1 MNKHDRMLPDDY
13 YSEVLTPFM
22 ESTVQQITR
31 SLQFYFSS
39 STHNS
44 IDHIVLAGGSSSIPG
59 LAAMIQQK
67 LGIAVT
73 VANPFVNMTIDPY
86 IDSEQLAIDAPSLM
100 AACGLALRSF
110 D

>member
-1 MNKHDRMLPDDY
+1 MPDDY
-13 YSEVLTPFM
+13 YPEILTPFM
-22 ESTVQQITR
+22 ENAIQHITR

-39 STHNS
+39 SQYSS
-44 IDHIVLAGGSSSIPG
+44 IDHLVLAGGSSAISG
-59 LAAMIQQK
+59 LAGMVQQK
-67 LGIAVT
+67 LEVPVT
-73 VANPFVNMTIDPY
+73 IANPFINMTIDPF

>member
-1 MNKHDRMLPDDY
+1 
-13 YSEVLTPFM
+13 M
-22 ESTVQQITR
+22 EGAIQQITR

-39 STHNS
+39 SQYNN
-44 IDHIVLAGGSSSIPG
+44 IDHVVLAGGSGSIPG
-59 LAAMIQQK
+59 LAGMVQQK
-67 LGIAVT
+67 LGVPVT
-73 VANPFVNMTIDPY
+73 VANPFINMTIDPY